1 MNGHVV
7 VAVAA
12 VVVAVAAAVVVVAC
26 KRRTVG
32 CFRQTTL
39 RFGHLIRHE
48 PLSLKE

>member
-12 VVVAVAAAVVVVAC
+12 AVVAVAAVVVVAC

-32 CFRQTTL
+32 CFRQTSL